1 MSHSLQ
7 APEASLNPLHLLH
20 VFLDSLEPLPH
31 HANENPTTAT
41 EAESKVEHAKQRH
54 ILKVADFF
62 FGSTLEKALVTL
74 DKATIK
80 CIKSVPSGRC
90 IFLVQNNKRDKR
102 STGKEDSGNYF
113 CLLPNSS
120 SSQTAERKGF
130 HFCSCPAFYRNN
142 KSLPP
147 DVHKDDSSHCFSS
160 CKHLLALKLLPYL
173 GVSCEVV
180 EYVTE
185 DDFGKRIIRELLGTT
200 LPSTGNMHN

>member
-1 MSHSLQ
+1 MSHSQQ
-7 APEASLNPLHLLH
+7 APEASLNPLHLLL
-20 VFLDSLEPLPH
+20 VFLDSLELLPH
-31 HANENPTTAT
+31 HGNESPPTAT
-41 EAESKVEHAKQRH
+41 ETESKAEQAKQRH
-54 ILKVADFF
+54 ILKVADFL

-90 IFLVQNNKRDKR
+90 IFLVQNKNREKR

-113 CLLPNSS
+113 CILPKLS
-120 SSQTAERKGF
+120 SSQTSGRKGF
-130 HFCSCPAFYRNN
+130 HFCSCPAFYRTN
-142 KSLPP
+142 KSLPS
-147 DVHKDDSSHCFSS
+147 DVHKEDSSHCFSC
-160 CKHLLALKLLPYL
+160 CKHLLALKLLPYF

-185 DDFGKRIIRELLGTT
+185 DDFGKRIVRELLGTT